1 MVENKKRKEMKTTC
15 SCVKKV
21 EVVVQRM
28 LAVSEIER
36 GKEVLNNEE
45 RTS

>member
-1 MVENKKRKEMKTTC
+1 MNRKEMKTTC

-36 GKEVLNNEE
+36 GKETSNNEE